1 MKKSIK
7 FLTGFCL
14 SFLLIKDTLLLA
26 GVPLARTRR
35 NQVRCELS
43 GRLISPGDKRLQAGS
58 LVCDGEKIEVLNG
71 GRIKFF
77 CFSTGEILDLSS
89 GVVSSDICAKPDL
102 SKSACYTGNGDFC
115 SRTPKGRAEGN
126 DEPTIIYPYVMPT
139 LKPRPEI
146 VWLPVTSATYY
157 KVRFD
162 CYDFSWERVIN
173 QTRLAYPSEEKP
185 LASGQT
191 CQILVFAYKE
201 DKITGGD
208 PSVISLLPQ
217 NEVAQIKDA
226 VNQISKLKLPPDE
239 AALDFDAIFMSRD
252 LLDETIE
259 QLNNVVSVGTKNPT
273 VYRVLGDRYFQAGV
287 LDQAKRQYLKASE
300 LVKTSNNST
309 ELRKVQEGLKLVD
322 YYNQLPTS
330 R

>member
-1 MKKSIK
+1 M
-7 FLTGFCL
+7 
-14 SFLLIKDTLLLA
+14 KDTLLLA
-26 GVPLARTRR
+26 GVPLARTKR

-115 SRTPKGRAEGN
+115 PRTPKGRAGGN
-126 DEPTIIYPYVMPT
+126 DEPTIIYPYAMPT

-146 VWLPVTSATYY
+146 VWLPVTSATSY
-157 KVRFD
+157 KIRFD
-162 CYDFSWERVIN
+162 CYDSSWERVTN
-173 QTRLAYPSEEKP
+173 QTRLAYPAEEKP

-191 CQILVFAYKE
+191 CQILVFAYKK

-217 NEVAQIKDA
+217 NEVAWIKDA
-226 VNQISKLKLPPDE
+226 VKQISKLKLPPDE

-300 LVKTSNNST
+300 LVKTSKNST